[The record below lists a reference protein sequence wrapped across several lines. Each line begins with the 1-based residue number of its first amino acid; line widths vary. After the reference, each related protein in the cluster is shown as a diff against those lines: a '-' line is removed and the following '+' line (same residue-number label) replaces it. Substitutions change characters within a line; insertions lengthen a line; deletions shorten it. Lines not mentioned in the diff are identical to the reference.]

1 MGSEWTKRSEPSTKG
16 ADASRVR
23 PVADTPR
30 LQLKLR
36 VGSVDDPLERE
47 ADRVAAEVLMR
58 LADTATL
65 PTAAS
70 QADGPA
76 QVQRSAT
83 AQSLSR
89 TPGHGREGGD
99 ADEDVARRVQRSAG
113 GGRPMEHAVRDR
125 MQKGFGADFAAV
137 RVHADREA
145 DGLSRSLNARAFT
158 TGSDIYFGAGQY
170 RPETPSGQELL
181 AHELT
186 HTLQQG
192 SERVQRSAVPASQVS
207 DDRSGRVR
215 RWDLKAGVDVSKA
228 TKISTIDSGKS
239 VFMLKDASGDQMV
252 IKAEDYPLGVAKLAA
267 LVHQSVHDVDII
279 DVHEVDAG
287 QAVVLKQKIGDP
299 TVTSDPSWAALGAG
313 KFSKGGEPGDDAATR
328 ARKVHQANLGAEPLQ
343 AQAFAKGQDAK
354 AAAKSTDSVTG
365 LRAMLTS
372 PKYMRQL
379 GSASAADMLTGNTDR
394 ATALSAANLGNWVAT
409 ADQRVQ
415 LIDNMDNQALD
426 SFTSVDA
433 IFGDTLVE
441 WGKNPQSYYEGAIR
455 QLLKGARLEGD
466 TTIEAWADADG
477 GFTRRWMVDDYAHG
491 FEQTLARIVK
501 LYAGSDKAKK
511 QGRQAKADVKALG
524 NNGQLDFWE
533 VLKARARYMQN
544 PSKGPALKK
553 QVLGRQRTMD
563 KKAAK
568 KK

>member
-1 MGSEWTKRSEPSTKG
+1 MTYEWIERSDSSVKRAKPST
-16 ADASRVR
+16 VR

-30 LQLKLR
+30 VQLKLR

-47 ADRVAAEVLMR
+47 ADRVAAEVLIR

-65 PTAAS
+65 PSAAS
-70 QADGPA
+70 QAEGPER
-76 QVQRSAT
+76 VQRSAT
-83 AQSLSR
+83 AESLSR
-89 TPGHGREGGD
+89 APGHGRDGGD
-99 ADEDVARRVQRSAG
+99 AEQEVARRVQRSAG
-113 GGRPMEHAVRDR
+113 GGRPMEPAVRDR
-125 MQKGFGADFAAV
+125 MQKGFGADLSGV
-137 RVHADREA
+137 RVHDDREA

-170 RPETPSGQELL
+170 QPETSSGQELL

-192 SERVQRSAVPASQVS
+192 STRVQRSAVPASQVS

-215 RWDLKAGVDVSKA
+215 RWDLKSGVDVSKA
-228 TKISTIDSGKS
+228 TKIRTVDTGQA
-239 VFMLKDASGDQMV
+239 VFMLKDGAGDEIV
-252 IKAEDYPLGVAKLAA
+252 IKAENFPLGVAKLAA

-279 DVHEVDAG
+279 DVHDVDAG
-287 QAVVLKQKIGDP
+287 QKGVLSAKIGDP

-313 KFSKGGEPGDDAATR
+313 QYKGFGQPGDDAATKG
-328 ARKVHQANLGAEPLQ
+328 RKAHQEQVGGLQLQ

-354 AAAKSTDSVTG
+354 KAAKSTDNVTG

-372 PKYMRQL
+372 PKYMRQI
-379 GSASAADMLTGNTDR
+379 GSAAAADMLTGNLDR
-394 ATALSAANLGNWVAT
+394 AGGTANLGNWVAT

-415 LIDNMDNQALD
+415 LIDNMDKNALRSFDKGGD
-426 SFTSVDA
+426 SL
-433 IFGDTLVE
+433 FGPDLE
-441 WGKNPQSYYEGAIR
+441 DWGKNPETFYARAVKNLLYGAED
-455 QLLKGARLEGD
+455 AGD
-466 TTIEAWADADG
+466 ATIIAWADADG
-477 GFTRRWMVDDYAHG
+477 GFTRRFMIEDYKTG
-491 FEQTLARIVK
+491 FEATVARIVK
-501 LYAGSDKAKK
+501 LYAGSGKGKQ
-511 QGRQAKADVKALG
+511 QGRQAKTDVKTLS

-533 VLKARARYMQN
+533 VLKARARYLKN

-553 QVLGRQRTMD
+553 QVLDRQRTMD